1 MKKTF
6 TKFGDTEVKKKFH
19 QHEKPVSINN
29 IDNNK
34 IVLSNAKSLSVKK
47 DFEYFIGFRDV

>member
-47 DFEYFIGFRDV
+47 DSEYFIGFRDV